1 VSPPTYPE
9 LWNRAWLYQ
18 RWVVDGRTQHE
29 IAEEVGCTGRSV
41 RSAIARSGLP
51 KPKPRR
57 PPARPQPVL
66 ESKPELA
73 ALYSQ
78 LGTTTRVAQYLHC
91 SQAAVRD
98 ALDRLGIPR
107 TAHLKYNDKT
117 WFSTALR
124 KGLTVTAMAAELG
137 CDRRSVYQ
145 VTAVA
150 GTVLGPPSAAD
161 EQPCQSW
168 VWWRWG

>member
-1 VSPPTYPE
+1 

-18 RWVVDGRTQHE
+18 RWVIDGRTQDE
-29 IAEEVGCTGRSV
+29 IAEEVGCSGRSV
-41 RSAIARSGLP
+41 RSAIARFGLP
-51 KPKPRR
+51 NRKPRGR
-57 PPARPQPVL
+57 RARPQPVL

-73 ALYSQ
+73 ALYFQ
-78 LGTTTRVAQYLHC
+78 LGTTTRVAQHLHC
-91 SQAAVRD
+91 SQADVRD

-107 TAHLKYNDKT
+107 IAHLKYNDKA

-145 VTAVA
+145 ALARFGLPRPTPFRGGV
-150 GTVLGPPSAAD
+150 D
-161 EQPCQSW
+161 
-168 VWWRWG
+168 